1 MNAKKGE
8 RIMKK
13 FISWWMGLG
22 VASAVIAID
31 FYLAIHS
38 NQHPTG
44 EQLLCG
50 YFMVTFFSI
59 LALVFIGA
67 HIEEYYR
74 KQK

>member
-1 MNAKKGE
+1 
-8 RIMKK
+8 MKK

-22 VASAVIAID
+22 IASCFVAID

-44 EQLLCG
+44 EQLLCS

-67 HIEEYYR
+67 HIEEYNR
-74 KQK
+74 NKN